1 MQWLRD
7 MWTREGPGIPK
18 DAPKRTG
25 LALFA
30 EILVREWWEMVKLNF
45 LFILAGL
52 FVVTL
57 PAALAAMAR
66 VSVALVEDR
75 NTYLLRD
82 FTEAF
87 LRYFWRATAWGLALA
102 VALAVCIHAIAT
114 YGAGARDNLLLSAPL
129 TVALVATAFVAV
141 LACHLVILM
150 VMRDLPALQLLR
162 LAALASVVR
171 PIPALA
177 ALAFT
182 AGLWLAHILFYPVS
196 VFMPAT
202 FNFSLGMFA
211 VAFGV
216 HRTALMVLEQF
227 QQKCAAVLRPELREN
242 QKIHLPNATQPH
254 REPHRRDAS

>member
-30 EILVREWWEMVKLNF
+30 EILVREWWEMVKLNI

-66 VSVALVEDR
+66 VSVAVVEDR

-87 LRYFWRATAWGLALA
+87 LRYFWRATAWGLALGG
-102 VALAVCIHAIAT
+102 ALADRPLCDRHLCRRRARQSVAQRTADDRPRRHRLRRGSRLPSLRSDGDARSAGSEVAAPRRARLRHPSAPGARRT
-114 YGAGARDNLLLSAPL
+114 RLYRQPLAGACPLLS
-129 TVALVATAFVAV
+129 
-141 LACHLVILM
+141 
-150 VMRDLPALQLLR
+150 
-162 LAALASVVR
+162 
-171 PIPALA
+171 
-177 ALAFT
+177 
-182 AGLWLAHILFYPVS
+182 G
-196 VFMPAT
+196 
-202 FNFSLGMFA
+202 
-211 VAFGV
+211 FGV
-216 HRTALMVLEQF
+216 HAGNLQFFTRNVRRRIRRPSGGGDGSRPAKRNTAAPRTA
-227 QQKCAAVLRPELREN
+227 
-242 QKIHLPNATQPH
+242 
-254 REPHRRDAS
+254 

>member
-30 EILVREWWEMVKLNF
+30 EILVREWWEMVKLNI

-87 LRYFWRATAWGLALA
+87 LRYFWRATAWGLALCG
-102 VALAVCIHAIAT
+102 ALAIGLYAIVT
-114 YGAGARDNLLLSAPL
+114 YAAGARDNLLLSAPL
-129 TVALVATAFVAV
+129 TIALVATAFIAV
-141 LACHLVILM
+141 LACHLIVLM
-150 VMRDLPALQLLR
+150 VMRDLPALRLLR
-162 LAALASVVR
+162 LAALASVIR
-171 PIPALA
+171 PLPALA
-177 ALAFT
+177 ALAFA

-216 HRTALMVLEQF
+216 HRAAVMVLD
-227 QQKCAAVLRPELREN
+227 
-242 QKIHLPNATQPH
+242 LPNATQPH

>member
-7 MWTREGPGIPK
+7 MWTKEGPGIPK
-18 DAPKRTG
+18 DSPAKTG

-30 EILVREWWEMVKLNF
+30 DILAREWWEMVKLNI
-45 LFILAGL
+45 LFILASL

-66 VSVALVEDR
+66 VSVAFVEDR

-102 VALAVCIHAIAT
+102 GALAIGVHAIVNYA
-114 YGAGARDNLLLSAPL
+114 AGARDNLMLAAPL
-129 TVALVATAFVAV
+129 AVALVATAFVAV
-141 LACHLVILM
+141 LACHLIVLM
-150 VMRDLPALQLLR
+150 VIRDLPAPRLLR
-162 LAALASVVR
+162 LSALASVAR
-171 PIPALA
+171 PLPALA
-177 ALAFT
+177 ALALS
-182 AGLWLAHILFYPVS
+182 AALWLAHILFYPVS

-216 HRTALMVLEQF
+216 HRAVVLVLE
-227 QQKCAAVLRPELREN
+227 LPE
-242 QKIHLPNATQPH
+242 ATQPH
-254 REPHRRDAS
+254 SQAHARNAS

>member
-75 NTYLLRD
+75 STYLLRD

-171 PIPALA
+171 PFPALA

-216 HRTALMVLEQF
+216 HRTAVMVLEQF

-242 QKIHLPNATQPH
+242 QKRHLPNATQPH

>member
-30 EILVREWWEMVKLNF
+30 EILVREWWEMIKLNI

-87 LRYFWRATAWGLALA
+87 LRYFWRATAWGLALSGS
-102 VALAVCIHAIAT
+102 LAIGLYAIVT
-114 YGAGARDNLLLSAPL
+114 YAAGARDNLLLSAPL
-129 TVALVATAFVAV
+129 TIALVATAFIAV
-141 LACHLVILM
+141 LACHLFILM
-150 VMRDLPALQLLR
+150 VMRDLPALRLLR
-162 LAALASVVR
+162 LAALASVIR
-171 PIPALA
+171 PLPALA
-177 ALAFT
+177 ALAF
-182 AGLWLAHILFYPVS
+182 AASLWLAHILFYPVS

-216 HRTALMVLEQF
+216 HRAAVMVLD
-227 QQKCAAVLRPELREN
+227 
-242 QKIHLPNATQPH
+242 LPNATQPH
-254 REPHRRDAS
+254 REPHARDAS

>member
-18 DAPKRTG
+18 DAPKRAG

-30 EILVREWWEMVKLNF
+30 EILVREWWEMVKLNI
-45 LFILAGL
+45 LFILAAL

-87 LRYFWRATAWGLALA
+87 LRYFWRATAWGLALGS
-102 VALAVCIHAIAT
+102 ALAIGLYAILT
-114 YGAGARDNLLLSAPL
+114 YAAGARDNLLLSAPL
-129 TVALVATAFVAV
+129 TIALVATAYVAV
-141 LACHLVILM
+141 LACHLIILM
-150 VMRDLPALQLLR
+150 VMRDLPALRLLR
-162 LAALASVVR
+162 LAALASLIR
-171 PIPALA
+171 PLPALA

-182 AGLWLAHILFYPVS
+182 ASLWLAHVLFYPVS

-216 HRTALMVLEQF
+216 HR
-227 QQKCAAVLRPELREN
+227 AAVTVLD
-242 QKIHLPNATQPH
+242 LPNATQPH

>member
-171 PIPALA
+171 PFPALA

-216 HRTALMVLEQF
+216 HRTAVMVLEQF

-242 QKIHLPNATQPH
+242 QKRHLPNATQPH

>member
-1 MQWLRD
+1 MQRLRE
-7 MWTREGPGIPK
+7 MWTKEGPGIPK

-30 EILVREWWEMVKLNF
+30 EILAREWWEMVKLNI
-45 LFILAGL
+45 LFILASL

-87 LRYFWRATAWGLALA
+87 IHYFWRATAWGLALA
-102 VALAVCIHAIAT
+102 GAFAICLQAILT
-114 YGAGARDNLLLSAPL
+114 YAAGARDNLMLAAPL
-129 TVALVATAFVAV
+129 AIALVATAFIAV
-141 LACHLVILM
+141 FACHLVMLM
-150 VMRDLPALQLLR
+150 MMRDLPALRLLR

-171 PIPALA
+171 PLPAFA
-177 ALAFT
+177 ALVFNA
-182 AGLWLAHILFYPVS
+182 ALWLAHILFYPVS

-216 HRTALMVLEQF
+216 HRAVVL
-227 QQKCAAVLRPELREN
+227 VLDLPEAM
-242 QKIHLPNATQPH
+242 QPPCKPHAGNA
-254 REPHRRDAS
+254 S

>member
-1 MQWLRD
+1 MQRLRE
-7 MWTREGPGIPK
+7 MWTKEGPGIPK

-30 EILVREWWEMVKLNF
+30 EILAREWWEMVKLNI
-45 LFILAGL
+45 LFILASL

-57 PAALAAMAR
+57 PAALVAMAR

-87 LRYFWRATAWGLALA
+87 LRYFWRATAWGLTLA
-102 VALAVCIHAIAT
+102 GAFAICLQAILT
-114 YGAGARDNLLLSAPL
+114 YAAGARDNLMLAAPL
-129 TVALVATAFVAV
+129 AIALVATAFIAV
-141 LACHLVILM
+141 FACHLVMLI
-150 VMRDLPALQLLR
+150 VMRDLPALRLLR

-171 PIPALA
+171 PLPALA
-177 ALAFT
+177 ALAFNAT
-182 AGLWLAHILFYPVS
+182 LWLAHILFYPVS

-216 HRTALMVLEQF
+216 HRAVVL
-227 QQKCAAVLRPELREN
+227 VLDLPEAM
-242 QKIHLPNATQPH
+242 QPPCKPHAGNA
-254 REPHRRDAS
+254 S